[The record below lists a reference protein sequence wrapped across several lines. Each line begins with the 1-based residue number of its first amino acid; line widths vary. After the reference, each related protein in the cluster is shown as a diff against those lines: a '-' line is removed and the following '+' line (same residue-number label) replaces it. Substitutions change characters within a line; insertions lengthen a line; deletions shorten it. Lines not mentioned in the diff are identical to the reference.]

1 MAQGLPIISTNSG
14 GLVEILNKE
23 YAMVINR
30 ENEICELKRAMLW
43 LVENREKRLEL
54 GQNAKDELKK
64 HNEFSYKEY
73 YNRFLEI
80 ID

>member
-1 MAQGLPIISTNSG
+1 
-14 GLVEILNKE
+14 
-23 YAMVINR
+23 MVINR